1 VEDGQ
6 TRREYAEGVD
16 WTKSSVLGT
25 GAYSTCYQARDV
37 QTGTLMAAKQIT
49 FLRNSEEEQER
60 VEQLIREEVLL
71 ISKLQ
76 HPHIVR
82 MYGAIQEGAHINVFV
97 EWMPGGSLASLLDK
111 HGVFHEPVLLRY
123 LHQTLLGLDYL
134 HSNGILHRD
143 LKGANVLVDTSGHH
157 LRIADFG
164 AAARM
169 MSKSTVPGEFQGQL
183 QGTIAFMAPE
193 VLRGDNYGRSCD
205 IWSLG
210 CLIIEMA
217 TGKPPW
223 GASDVSN
230 HLALIF
236 RIACAHEPPNVPET
250 LSPALKD
257 LTLRCLEL
265 DPNLRPSAREL
276 LLHPV
281 FHEM

>member
-1 VEDGQ
+1 MLEDVHGQ
-6 TRREYAEGVD
+6 GKREYSEGVD
-16 WTKSSVLGT
+16 WTKGTVLGT

-37 QTGTLMAAKQIT
+37 ETGTLMAAKQIS
-49 FLRNSEEEQER
+49 FCRNSDEEQDK

-76 HPHIVR
+76 HPHVVR
-82 MYGAIQEGAHINVFV
+82 MYGAIQEGSHINVFV
-97 EWMPGGSLASLLDK
+97 EWMPGGSISSLLDK
-111 HGVFHEPVLLRY
+111 HGAFTEAVSLRY
-123 LHQTLLGLDYL
+123 LHQMLLGLDYL

-143 LKGANVLVDTSGHH
+143 LKGMKNHVWTNFYSFPPVGANLLVDTSGHH

-193 VLRGDNYGRSCD
+193 VLRGDSYGRSCD
-205 IWSLG
+205 IWSVG
-210 CLIIEMA
+210 CCIIEMA
-217 TGKPPW
+217 TTKPPW

-236 RIACAHEPPNVPET
+236 RVGCHHASHP
-250 LSPALKD
+250 LLQ
-257 LTLRCLEL
+257 RCICL
-265 DPNLRPSAREL
+265 DCVRPRTT
-276 LLHPV
+276 
-281 FHEM
+281 